1 MTSISKNMYNDK
13 LYEVVK
19 KYNNKYHRTIKIKSD
34 NEKSSMYIDFNK
46 KIIRK
51 VLNLE
56 LVVTLKY
63 QNIKIFLRKVYT
75 PDWFEEVSVIKNV
88 ENAVP
93 WTYVIDDH
101 NEEETVGTS
110 YEKEL
115 QKIKS
120 KRFQNLKINQEKSW
134 WITCTI

>member
-120 KRFQNLKINQEKSW
+120 KRFQNLKINQEKS
-134 WITCTI
+134 

>member
-34 NEKSSMYIDFNK
+34 NEKSSILTLIK

-51 VLNLE
+51 ILNLK
-56 LVVTLKY
+56 LVITLKY
-63 QNIKIFLRKVYT
+63 QNIKIFLRKVYA
-75 PDWFEEVSVIKNV
+75 PNWFEEVSVIKNV
-88 ENAVP
+88 ENAVL

-101 NEEETVGTS
+101 NGEEIVGTS
-110 YEKEL
+110 YEKEF

-120 KRFQNLKINQEKSW
+120 KRFHNLKINQEKS
-134 WITCTI
+134 

>member
-1 MTSISKNMYNDK
+1 MTTISKNMYNDK

-120 KRFQNLKINQEKSW
+120 KRFQNLKINQEKS
-134 WITCTI
+134 

>member
-75 PDWFEEVSVIKNV
+75 PDWFEEVSVIKSV

-120 KRFQNLKINQEKSW
+120 KRFQNLKINQEKS
-134 WITCTI
+134 

>member
-63 QNIKIFLRKVYT
+63 QIIKIFLRKVYT

-101 NEEETVGTS
+101 NGEETVGTS

-120 KRFQNLKINQEKSW
+120 KRFQNLKINQEKS
-134 WITCTI
+134 

>member
-101 NEEETVGTS
+101 NEEETVRTS

-120 KRFQNLKINQEKSW
+120 KRFQNLKINQEKS
-134 WITCTI
+134 

>member
-120 KRFQNLKINQEKSW
+120 KRFQNLKINQEKN
-134 WITCTI
+134 

>member
-34 NEKSSMYIDFNK
+34 NEKSSTYIDFNK

-120 KRFQNLKINQEKSW
+120 KRFQNLKINQEKS
-134 WITCTI
+134 

>member
-63 QNIKIFLRKVYT
+63 QIIKIFLRKVYT

-120 KRFQNLKINQEKSW
+120 KRFQNLKINQEKN
-134 WITCTI
+134 

>member
-1 MTSISKNMYNDK
+1 MYNDK

-120 KRFQNLKINQEKSW
+120 KRFQNLKINQEKS
-134 WITCTI
+134 

>member
-120 KRFQNLKINQEKSW
+120 KRFQNLKINQEKNW

>member
-1 MTSISKNMYNDK
+1 MTSITKNMYNDK

-120 KRFQNLKINQEKSW
+120 KRFQNLKINQEKN
-134 WITCTI
+134 

>member
-101 NEEETVGTS
+101 NGEETVGTS

-120 KRFQNLKINQEKSW
+120 KRFQNLKINQEKS
-134 WITCTI
+134 

>member
-101 NEEETVGTS
+101 NGEETVGTS

>member
-63 QNIKIFLRKVYT
+63 RNIKIFLRKVYT

-120 KRFQNLKINQEKSW
+120 KRFQNLKINQEKS
-134 WITCTI
+134 

>member
-1 MTSISKNMYNDK
+1 MTSVSKNMYNDK

-101 NEEETVGTS
+101 NGEETVGTS

-120 KRFQNLKINQEKSW
+120 KRFQNLKINQEKS
-134 WITCTI
+134 

>member
-63 QNIKIFLRKVYT
+63 QIIKIFLRKVYT

-101 NEEETVGTS
+101 NGEETVGTS

-120 KRFQNLKINQEKSW
+120 KRFQNLKINQEKN
-134 WITCTI
+134 

>member
-93 WTYVIDDH
+93 
-101 NEEETVGTS
+101 
-110 YEKEL
+110 
-115 QKIKS
+115 
-120 KRFQNLKINQEKSW
+120 
-134 WITCTI
+134 

>member
-13 LYEVVK
+13 LYEVGK

-120 KRFQNLKINQEKSW
+120 KRFQNLKINQEKS
-134 WITCTI
+134 

>member
-1 MTSISKNMYNDK
+1 MTSVSKNMYNDK

-75 PDWFEEVSVIKNV
+75 PDWFEEISVIKNV

-120 KRFQNLKINQEKSW
+120 KRFQNLKINQEKS
-134 WITCTI
+134 

>member
-101 NEEETVGTS
+101 NGEEIVGTS

-120 KRFQNLKINQEKSW
+120 KRFQNLKINQEKS
-134 WITCTI
+134 

>member
-1 MTSISKNMYNDK
+1 MYNDK
-13 LYEVVK
+13 LFEVVK

-101 NEEETVGTS
+101 NGEETVGTS

-120 KRFQNLKINQEKSW
+120 KRFQNLKINQEKS
-134 WITCTI
+134 